1 MHENLRKGFCM
12 IRQPIVAVLGH
23 VDHGKTS
30 LLDRI
35 RGSAVVKTEAGQITQ
50 HVGASEIPMGVIR
63 DICGPL
69 MEKMKVNLTIPGLL
83 LLDTPG
89 HEAFTTIRKRGGSI
103 ADIAILVIDLHEGL
117 QEQTIESIDI
127 LKHYK
132 TPFIIAATK
141 LDKVTGWVRKNDA
154 SFLESFNLQSSMATN
169 ELEEKVYNIV
179 AKLAEQGFNSERFDR
194 VDDFTK
200 QIAIIPV
207 SSATGE
213 GMADLLVTVAGLAQ
227 HFLRD
232 NLEISEKNGEGT
244 VLEVKELRGLG
255 TTIDVILY
263 NGSIHKND
271 FIVIGGKEPVVT
283 KVKALLKPPLLKQM
297 GIERNFMQVESA
309 HAASGV
315 KISAIGLENVVAGN
329 PIIATADKDEVEA
342 LKEIVKKDIASVEF
356 SAGDEGIMVK
366 ADTLGSLEAIIKT
379 LQNEGI
385 PIRKAE
391 VGSVTK
397 FDVMEIATGEPH
409 NRVIMVFNNK
419 TLPEAETSAKE
430 NNVKIIT
437 SNIIYR
443 LLDEYRSWSEE
454 LKKRTIREKL
464 AAITRPVEIRILPGF
479 VFRDS
484 KPAVFGVE
492 VLLGV
497 LRNGYAMKRKDDNK
511 FIGVVKELQ
520 EQGQNISEAEKGK
533 RVAVSMDEPTVGRQ
547 VNEGDILS
555 SVLSEEDIKALRA
568 LFASL
573 RDDEKTWLSNYS

>member
-1 MHENLRKGFCM
+1 M

-50 HVGASEIPMGVIR
+50 HVGASEIPIEVIKNL
-63 DICGPL
+63 CGPL
-69 MEKMKVNLTIPGLL
+69 VEKMNVNLTIPGLL

-103 ADIAILVIDLHEGL
+103 ADIAILVVDLHEGL
-117 QEQTIESIDI
+117 QEQTIESVDI

-141 LDKVTGWVRKNDA
+141 VDKISGWIRKDNA
-154 SFLESFNLQSSMATN
+154 SFLESVGSQSSMATD
-169 ELEEKVYNIV
+169 ELEEKIYKIV
-179 AKLAEQGFNSERFDR
+179 AKLSEQGFNSERFDR

-200 QIAIIPV
+200 QVAIIPV
-207 SSATGE
+207 SSVTGE
-213 GMADLLVTVAGLAQ
+213 GIADLLVTVAGLAQ
-227 HFLRD
+227 HFLKE
-232 NLEISEKNGEGT
+232 NLEVSEKNGEGT
-244 VLEVKELRGLG
+244 VLEVKELRGMG

-271 FIVIGGKEPVVT
+271 FIVIGGKEPIVT

-297 GIERNFMQVESA
+297 GTENNFIQIDSA
-309 HAASGV
+309 HAASGI
-315 KISAIGLENVVAGN
+315 KISAIGLEGAVAGN
-329 PIIATADKDEVEA
+329 PLIATANKDEIES
-342 LKEIVKKDIASVEF
+342 LKEMVKKDVASVEF
-356 SAGDEGIMVK
+356 STGQEGAMVK

-379 LQNEGI
+379 LQDAGI

-391 VGSVTK
+391 VGAVTK
-397 FDVMEIATGEPH
+397 FDVMEIAVEQPP

-419 TLPEAETSAKE
+419 ILPDAEISAKE
-430 NNVKIIT
+430 NNVKLIT
-437 SNIIYR
+437 NNIIYR
-443 LLDEYRSWSEE
+443 LLDEYKNWSEE
-454 LKKRTIREKL
+454 LKKRTISEKL
-464 AAITRPVEIRILPGF
+464 ARITRPVELRILPGF

-511 FIGVVKELQ
+511 IVGVVKEIQ

-533 RVAVSMDEPTVGRQ
+533 RIAVSMDEPTVGRQ
-547 VNEGDILS
+547 INEGDILL
-555 SVLSEEDIKALRA
+555 SVLTEEDVKMLRE
-568 LFASL
+568 LFIHL
-573 RDDEKTWLSNYS
+573 RDDEKTWLANRR